1 MQKMTTGEKNNG
13 EKPSRGKILVVDD
26 NQDFLRLMQL
36 ILAAA
41 GFQPLLAESA
51 LKAMEMT
58 EVEIPDAILLD
69 IMMPDRSGFEFL
81 GDLRW
86 DSRLKDIPVV
96 VISAMTPSPEEM
108 EFVDDFAVTLLDKA
122 DAPMVVEHLDKIL
135 KNRKA

>member
-1 MQKMTTGEKNNG
+1 MTTGEKNNG